1 MRRRALGQVILGL
14 VLVAVLVFVIANRDT
29 GDNLESGTT
38 IASDPTTTATAG
50 APSTE
55 ATTTTTPTA
64 TTPATTTSPATTTP
78 TTTTASADTTAAT
91 TTTTAV
97 ATTTT
102 LADAARPE
110 YATGLAEARRTLS
123 LLVEEMTA
131 TNRVFDNRYSTGP
144 DFGMTSDAIRAVIAG
159 VRALAGRAAGMEVPP
174 TLAGLHGGSGGPIEL
189 TARLVPLAEAVLAG
203 LRLPFPEDGSARRAA
218 LADYSAAS
226 EEFNTAINDL
236 ADRVRDDAEDL
247 GVASAES
254 EGDGLAEDAA
264 LYLEELS
271 GLTATATRLL
281 GDLTDANRAWQG
293 QRDIGASFRQTE
305 AAVLDFIERTR
316 ALEATVRDLTPP
328 ADLADRHAGPGGPV
342 ELAGELATLAE
353 DVLDGLRL
361 PKPDDGTARREA
373 VAEYASVADRFDA
386 ITGQLID
393 QSR

>member
-1 MRRRALGQVILGL
+1 M
-14 VLVAVLVFVIANRDT
+14 
-29 GDNLESGTT
+29 
-38 IASDPTTTATAG
+38 
-50 APSTE
+50 
-55 ATTTTTPTA
+55 
-64 TTPATTTSPATTTP
+64 
-78 TTTTASADTTAAT
+78 
-91 TTTTAV
+91 

-102 LADAARPE
+102 LADATSPE
-110 YATGLAEARRTLS
+110 YAIGLAEARRTLS
-123 LLVEEMTA
+123 LLVEEMTT

-144 DFGMTSDAIRAVIAG
+144 DFGMTRDAIRTVIAG
-159 VRALAGRAAGMEVPP
+159 VQALAGQAATMEVPP
-174 TLAGLHGGSGGPIEL
+174 TLTGLHGGSGGPIEL

-281 GDLTDANRAWQG
+281 GDLTDANQAWQG

-361 PKPDDGTARREA
+361 PTPDDGTARRA
-373 VAEYASVADRFDA
+373 AAADYVATADRFNA
-386 ITGQLID
+386 IAEQLIT
-393 QSR
+393 QSE

>member
-1 MRRRALGQVILGL
+1 
-14 VLVAVLVFVIANRDT
+14 
-29 GDNLESGTT
+29 
-38 IASDPTTTATAG
+38 
-50 APSTE
+50 
-55 ATTTTTPTA
+55 
-64 TTPATTTSPATTTP
+64 
-78 TTTTASADTTAAT
+78 
-91 TTTTAV
+91 
-97 ATTTT
+97 
-102 LADAARPE
+102 
-110 YATGLAEARRTLS
+110 
-123 LLVEEMTA
+123 
-131 TNRVFDNRYSTGP
+131 
-144 DFGMTSDAIRAVIAG
+144 
-159 VRALAGRAAGMEVPP
+159 MEVPP
-174 TLAGLHGGSGGPIEL
+174 TLTGLHGGSGGPIEL

-281 GDLTDANRAWQG
+281 GDLTDANQAWQG

-361 PKPDDGTARREA
+361 PTPDDGTARRA
-373 VAEYASVADRFDA
+373 AAADYVATADRFNA
-386 ITGQLID
+386 IAEQLIT
-393 QSR
+393 QSE